1 MCCPQT
7 PPWRKLGAHAQ
18 LPEKRKAAQP
28 PPPPVTDPLQIPLTS
43 CRVVLHPETLL
54 WRKLGANAQ
63 LPVKIKPTNS
73 TSAPFSFLSWAAAS
87 SLQENRNNET
97 GAVAQLW
104 VKALRCQRDAPAAC
118 LARPKGPN
126 ARGKEDDG
134 ERSCKP
140 GVEAHSTQQLSEA
153 DWGVPLRSIQQVAR
167 ILWAAKGVYF
177 LRPGVCFLTC
187 AGRGC
192 LG

>member
-1 MCCPQT
+1 MVLLCAL
-7 PPWRKLGAHAQ
+7 PPDTALAEAGGTC
-18 LPEKRKAAQP
+18 AAACENKTKVP
-28 PPPPVTDPLQIPLTS
+28 PPPPSS
-43 CRVVLHPETLL
+43 C
-54 WRKLGANAQ
+54 
-63 LPVKIKPTNS
+63 
-73 TSAPFSFLSWAAAS
+73 LSWAMACL
-87 SLQENRNNET
+87 LQEHLNKET

-134 ERSCKP
+134 ERSFKP